1 MYYNITMKILNLWK
15 AVHLLKASLKPFHR
29 HGAMRT
35 DLKKKFIK
43 NQPFAIIAYK

>member
-1 MYYNITMKILNLWK
+1 MAGILSDPIHFVLAFPDFINPLT
-15 AVHLLKASLKPFHR
+15 AI
-29 HGAMRT
+29 GAMRI